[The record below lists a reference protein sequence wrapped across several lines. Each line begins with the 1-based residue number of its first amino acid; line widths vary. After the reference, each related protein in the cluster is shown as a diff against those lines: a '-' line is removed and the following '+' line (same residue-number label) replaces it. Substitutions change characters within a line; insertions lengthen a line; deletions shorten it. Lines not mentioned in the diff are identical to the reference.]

1 MRCVFVARRQVGIVG
16 ARPARMAFAG
26 GSEAGGSP
34 LDDAP
39 ASRLPEADP
48 LFAGRIPGC
57 TRNRALCDA
66 RRVFGKP
73 AHAATVL
80 DDHRALRLQGLKRRG
95 NRAQLSGQLADA
107 QLPAAQRF
115 HDRDLLDGVR
125 AGRELGK
132 RRAGDHP
139 AIVHLAN
146 RGLLEPPAPVAPM
159 HHARH
164 AARRREQAHA
174 SRQRRDIA
182 FGKPLGAGGALFI
195 EIRLA
200 DGALDGLELARVDAL
215 RPLRP
220 AGLSIFADRH
230 HEAHGAPV
238 TERHQ
243 HSAAHRNGEV
253 APKRAVIAVARAFAC
268 GGEQPLF
275 RDCIGIRRI
284 ERLRRYV
291 QDYRCQFHSAP
302 VYQRFAES
310 PRKGEQIYA
319 FRESPALVPDSPVG
333 PAFRSIPR
341 PFDRDG
347 EATPTRI
354 GVAVADMAISPQ
366 QARSTEK
373 PAGKRGISRNPGL
386 CRACFQRA
394 FPISRYQSGPPSF
407 AAGSQ
412 ADPGP
417 ASFRSMRRNRRKQTI
432 RHALPP
438 KDAENAYSRPQAL
451 RRASARSVASQVNSG
466 SSRPKWP

>member
-1 MRCVFVARRQVGIVG
+1 
-16 ARPARMAFAG
+16 
-26 GSEAGGSP
+26 
-34 LDDAP
+34 
-39 ASRLPEADP
+39 
-48 LFAGRIPGC
+48 
-57 TRNRALCDA
+57 
-66 RRVFGKP
+66 
-73 AHAATVL
+73 
-80 DDHRALRLQGLKRRG
+80 
-95 NRAQLSGQLADA
+95 
-107 QLPAAQRF
+107 
-115 HDRDLLDGVR
+115 
-125 AGRELGK
+125 
-132 RRAGDHP
+132 
-139 AIVHLAN
+139 
-146 RGLLEPPAPVAPM
+146 M

-174 SRQRRDIA
+174 RRQRRDIA
-182 FGKPLGAGGALFI
+182 FGKPLGAAGALFI
-195 EIRLA
+195 EVRLT

-220 AGLSIFADRH
+220 AGLPIFADRH

-291 QDYRCQFHSAP
+291 QDHRCQFHSAP
-302 VYQRFAES
+302 VYQRFTES
-310 PRKGEQIYA
+310 NRESEQIFA
-319 FRESPALVPDSPVG
+319 FRESSALVPDSPVG
-333 PAFRSIPR
+333 RTYQSAPR

-347 EATPTRI
+347 EVTPARTRT
-354 GVAVADMAISPQ
+354 AVSRRAIAPQ

-386 CRACFQRA
+386 RRTCFQRA
-394 FPISRYQSGPPSF
+394 FPISRYQSCPPSF

-417 ASFRSMRRNRRKQTI
+417 ASFRNTRRNRRKPTI

-438 KDAENAYSRPQAL
+438 KDARNAYSRPQAL
-451 RRASARSVASQVNSG
+451 RSASARPVASQVNSG